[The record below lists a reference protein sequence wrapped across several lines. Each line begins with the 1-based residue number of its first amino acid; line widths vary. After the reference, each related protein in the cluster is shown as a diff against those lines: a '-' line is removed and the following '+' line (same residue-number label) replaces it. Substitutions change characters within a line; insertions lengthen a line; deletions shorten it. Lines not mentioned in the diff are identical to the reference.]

1 MNLPDSQCFP
11 PPRVDAAILVR
22 EKLLRS
28 KPTPLNFSRVPLTAK
43 ILP

>member
-11 PPRVDAAILVR
+11 PPGWAAAILVR

-28 KPTPLNFSRVPLTAK
+28 NPTPLNLSRVPLTAK

>member
-11 PPRVDAAILVR
+11 PSQVDAALLVR

-28 KPTPLNFSRVPLTAK
+28 NPTPLNLSRVPLSAK